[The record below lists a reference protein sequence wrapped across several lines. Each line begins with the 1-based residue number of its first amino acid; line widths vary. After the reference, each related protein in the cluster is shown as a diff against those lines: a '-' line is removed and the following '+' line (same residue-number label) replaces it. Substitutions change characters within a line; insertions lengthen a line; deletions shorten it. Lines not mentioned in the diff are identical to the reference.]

1 MTATEERR
9 IDPDE
14 LAQQIGTTGRRA
26 RRRRGLLLAGVAA
39 VAIVAFGLEM
49 VWGGSSQ
56 IPFADVLPAALGLQD
71 GLNDYV
77 IHETRLPRA
86 LTAFLAGALFGLA
99 GSLYQRLIGNPL
111 ATPDV
116 IGVTAGASTGAVLV
130 LTVLGGTGLAV
141 QSGALVGAVIAAI
154 GIYLLSWRGGI
165 DTYRLVLVG
174 IGLGACCAAL
184 TSYLIT
190 RMDQMTMERAMRWMI
205 GSLNGSTWRD
215 VAVLSITLV
224 IGGCCVALVSTGLA
238 NLSLGDDLAR
248 GLGSRVGWLRAG
260 TLLLGAALAAMVT
273 SVTGP
278 IAFVGLVAGPIAARL
293 MRLPDALLAS
303 ALIGGTILAVSD
315 VLAQSAPF
323 ISPVPTGTLTALIGA
338 PVLIYLLVRGRP
350 ASI

>member
-184 TSYLIT
+184 
-190 RMDQMTMERAMRWMI
+190 
-205 GSLNGSTWRD
+205 
-215 VAVLSITLV
+215 
-224 IGGCCVALVSTGLA
+224 
-238 NLSLGDDLAR
+238 
-248 GLGSRVGWLRAG
+248 
-260 TLLLGAALAAMVT
+260 
-273 SVTGP
+273 
-278 IAFVGLVAGPIAARL
+278 
-293 MRLPDALLAS
+293 
-303 ALIGGTILAVSD
+303 
-315 VLAQSAPF
+315 
-323 ISPVPTGTLTALIGA
+323 
-338 PVLIYLLVRGRP
+338 
-350 ASI
+350 